1 MKITALPQF
10 DQCKSKFKMHPTH
23 PLIQKQSNK
32 KTGVKKSALQVTEQP
47 SLSSLDFAIP
57 GCPVLELAAVCCSE
71 SPSIARP
78 HRCVHTRYLYANIP
92 SGIKTW
98 RFSSHRRLC
107 LGHQLSLSH
116 QEDARLRGKE
126 PESIQDLE
134 NLRVGHLRPGLWLNI
149 SKGHSKA
156 HKDEAHPGIRHS
168 PECRGHSQRESMLR
182 LHRRKREHEEKAGRP
197 SFLGGSQLPAEV
209 PCPDLK

>member
-1 MKITALPQF
+1 MHCSSRNSLPCPRWISPF
-10 DQCKSKFKMHPTH
+10 LD
-23 PLIQKQSNK
+23 
-32 KTGVKKSALQVTEQP
+32 A
-47 SLSSLDFAIP
+47 LSSSWQL
-57 GCPVLELAAVCCSE
+57 CAAQRVPQ
-71 SPSIARP
+71 SPDHTGA
-78 HRCVHTRYLYANIP
+78 VDTRYLYANIP

-134 NLRVGHLRPGLWLNI
+134 NLRVGDLRPGLWLNI
-149 SKGHSKA
+149 SNGHSKA

-182 LHRRKREHEEKAGRP
+182 LHRRKRKHEEEAGSP

-209 PCPDLK
+209 PCPDPK